1 MIMKRILTTVSLG
14 LALFIDA
21 QTLSPAENYI
31 YSKTCLDETCTKKS
45 ETVQYADGFGRNKQV
60 ISIGATPSGKDIVQ
74 HIEYDN
80 YDRQVKSFLPVPQS
94 GSQGGAI
101 YSAPLANANAVYG
114 SEKIYSEKIFQ
125 NDISGR
131 IKQVIPAG
139 NAWAS
144 HPLQLAVSGNA
155 SGDQVRKITVVTS
168 WVNNATSYT
177 LSYNPDYAPNQL
189 SKSIATDGD
198 GNTTT
203 EFTNGSGKT
212 VLVRKNDGTKPI
224 DTYYIYDEFGNLAY
238 VIPPLA
244 SAGMSASAPLT
255 TAMLDNLC
263 YQYHYDSQGRQVEKK
278 LPGKGWEY
286 IIYDQ
291 QDRVIMT
298 QDAKLRTVNNTFS
311 AKGWMFTKYDKWG
324 RVLYSGF
331 FPSEDSRGMLQNNIN
346 NVTVNAENNE
356 SRSDTSFTANGMQ
369 VFYTQ
374 NAFPSGNITILSIN
388 YYDTYPAYSFNPAFP
403 AAILGQNVITDLTSV
418 STKGL
423 LTLSLIKNIEDNNW
437 TKSFAYYNTK
447 GMAIGAYSVN
457 HLGGY
462 TKTETEF
469 DFAGVVKQT
478 RVYHKRV
485 SADTEKTISQVYE
498 YDSKNRL
505 KKKWHQVGSQPQ
517 ELLAENTYNELS
529 QISNKKVGNNLQSID
544 YAYDIRGKLT
554 KLNDPAQLGTKLFGF
569 ELKYTTPQNTA
580 NSPAKYNGNITEV
593 TWKTSTDNVLRQYN
607 YQYDA
612 LNRLKKGIY
621 SEPNASAP
629 QNGFYNE
636 TVEYD
641 SGSNITSLKRNTGMS
656 GMAALMD
663 DLTYNYTGNRLN
675 SVTDTS
681 TNYDG
686 YPDGSGNIISYDDN
700 GNMTDHKDKGVLQID
715 YNFLNLPYYIK
726 FDKGLQTRTGI
737 INENTI
743 YTYRADGTK
752 VRKVYNYTPFNPFG
766 TATELTSNITE
777 YLDGF
782 QYETTTSKKGTES
795 PVLKFVPTSEGYY
808 NFENNKYIYSYT
820 DHLGNVRLSYFKNA
834 GGSAEA
840 LEENNYYPFG
850 LKHLGYNTIGFNP
863 SYNYQYNGK
872 ELQKETGWN
881 DYGARMYMSDIGRW
895 GVIDPL
901 AETSRRFS
909 PYAYALNNPV
919 SFIDPDGRK
928 AVPVPYE
935 GMENHLVVG
944 SYMWQMAGGSFNPR
958 QKVPNGS
965 GGTSADFGGF
975 GYTESEP
982 SSGGLSFTSLEAIT
996 FAQSYFGGG
1005 GNIGALFSMVE
1016 QLKKA
1021 GWSDP
1026 ANTKAKYN
1034 DKDILLKEVPA
1045 LNELFLITNPSFEED
1060 SSINS
1065 QGVTR
1070 GTRILINMNN
1080 ISNILRFAY
1089 TLGHEM
1095 YGHVF
1100 ANKFFRDIY
1109 NRTTRT
1115 PEKSTRGFDFFQE
1128 TMGIDWEMKLGSS
1141 RWCGFSGLEAAS
1153 FYYNINNLGSGYNQE
1168 IIDKVSSYH
1177 TRLQMEWNNIY
1188 NQKLKQL
1195 GK

>member
-1 MIMKRILTTVSLG
+1 MKRIVSIASLG
-14 LALFIDA
+14 FALFINA
-21 QTLSPAENYI
+21 QTLSNTENYI

-45 ETVQYADGFGRNKQV
+45 EAVQYADGFGRNKQV
-60 ISIGATPSGKDIVQ
+60 ISIGATPAGKDIVQ

-80 YDRQVKSFLPVPQS
+80 YDRQGKSFLPVPQA

-101 YSAPLANANAVYG
+101 YSSPLANANAVYG

-125 NDISGR
+125 NDISGQV
-131 IKQVIPAG
+131 KQVIPVG

-144 HPLQLAVSGNA
+144 HPLQLAVSANA

-168 WVNNATSYT
+168 WLNNATSYT
-177 LSYNPDYAPNQL
+177 LNYNPDYAPNQL

-203 EFTNGSGKT
+203 EFKNGSSKT
-212 VLVRKNDGTKPI
+212 LLVRKNDGTKPI
-224 DTYYIYDEFGNLAY
+224 DTYYLYDEFGNLAY

-255 TAMLDNLC
+255 TAVLDNLC

-298 QDAKLRTVNNTFS
+298 QDAKLRTLNNTFS
-311 AKGWMFTKYDKWG
+311 AKGWLFTRYDKWG

-331 FPSEDSRGMLQNNIN
+331 FPSQDSRGILQNNIN

-356 SRSDTSFTANGMQ
+356 SRTSASFTANGMQ

-374 NAFPSGNITILSIN
+374 NAFPTGNITVLSVN

-403 AAILGQNVITDLTSV
+403 ATILGQNVITDVSSV
-418 STKGL
+418 STKGFP
-423 LTLSLIKNIEDNNW
+423 TLSLVKNIEDNNW
-437 TKSFAYYNTK
+437 TKNYVYYNTK
-447 GMAIGAYSVN
+447 GMAIGTYSIN
-457 HLGGY
+457 HLDGY

-469 DFAGVVKQT
+469 DFAGVMKQT
-478 RVYHKRV
+478 KAYHKRV
-485 SADTEKTISQVYE
+485 NTDTEKIISQIYE

-505 KKKWHQVGSQPQ
+505 KKQWHQVGSQPQ
-517 ELLAENTYNELS
+517 ELLAEITYNELS
-529 QISNKKVGNNLQSID
+529 QLSNKKVGNNLQNID
-544 YAYDIRGKLT
+544 YTYDIRGTLT

-569 ELKYTTPQNTA
+569 ELKYTNPQNTA

-629 QNGFYNE
+629 QNGLYNE

-663 DLTYNYTGNRLN
+663 DLTYNYTGNKLN
-675 SVTDTS
+675 SVTDIS
-681 TNYDG
+681 TNYNG
-686 YPDGSGNIISYDDN
+686 YSEISGNMISYDDN
-700 GNMTDHKDKGVLQID
+700 GNMANHKDKGVLQID
-715 YNFLNLPYYIK
+715 YNFLNLPDYVK
-726 FDKGLQTRTGI
+726 FDTSYRSHDTSVLYNVNTR
-737 INENTI
+737 

-752 VRKVYNYTPFNPFG
+752 IRKVYTYGSGRGQFE
-766 TATELTSNITE
+766 AANIVD

-782 QYETTTSKKGTES
+782 QYEGDDIVSSSLPAMT
-795 PVLKFVPTSEGYY
+795 LKFVPTSEGYY
-808 NFENNKYIYSYT
+808 NFENNRYIYSYT
-820 DHLGNVRLSYFKNA
+820 DHLGNVRLSYFKNTN
-834 GGSAEA
+834 GSAEA

-850 LKHLGYNTIGFNP
+850 LKHLGYNNVGGNP
-863 SYNYQYNGK
+863 SYNYQYNSK

-881 DYGARMYMSDIGRW
+881 DYGARMYMADIGRW

-901 AETSRRFS
+901 AETSRRFT
-909 PYAYALNNPV
+909 PYNYALNNPV
-919 SFIDPDGRK
+919 NFIDPDGRK

-935 GMENHLVVG
+935 GMENHLVEG
-944 SYMWQMAGGSFNPR
+944 SYMWQMLGGSFNPH

-965 GGTSADFGGF
+965 GGSSADFGGF
-975 GYTESEP
+975 GYTDSEP

-1016 QLKKA
+1016 QLKAA
-1021 GWSDP
+1021 GFKDP
-1026 ANTKAKYN
+1026 ANMKASFSDWYKLVNSDKIPSLN
-1034 DKDILLKEVPA
+1034 DLYK
-1045 LNELFLITNPSFEED
+1045 
-1060 SSINS
+1060 
-1065 QGVTR
+1065 VTLAEFIDNT
-1070 GTRILINMNN
+1070 GGSCPNKTEYQRIWINMNN
-1080 ISNILRFAY
+1080 VENILKFAF

-1095 YGHVF
+1095 NHSF
-1100 ANKFFRDIY
+1100 ADQFFKDQFSEI
-1109 NRTTRT
+1109 TRQSKNSI
-1115 PEKSTRGFDFFQE
+1115 PFHGSFGFFQE
-1128 TMGIDWEMKLGSS
+1128 VMGLSWEIKFGSERYGDRS
-1141 RWCGFSGLEAAS
+1141 GFEAAK
-1153 FYYNINNLGSGYNQE
+1153 FYYGPNGLGYGQRS
-1168 IIDKVSSYH
+1168 IDTVNRYLYDLKNAWD
-1177 TRLQMEWNNIY
+1177 LIY
-1188 NQKLKQL
+1188 QSKLK
-1195 GK
+1195 